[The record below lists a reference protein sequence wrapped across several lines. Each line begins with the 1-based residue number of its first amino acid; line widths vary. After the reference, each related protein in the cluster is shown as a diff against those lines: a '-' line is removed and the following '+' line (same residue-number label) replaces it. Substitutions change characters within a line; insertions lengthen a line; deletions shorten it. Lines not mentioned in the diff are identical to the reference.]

1 MNMQNNNN
9 SNHIIKII
17 ISGGGTGGHVF
28 PAIAIANAL
37 KNRVKHIN
45 ILFVGAKGRMEMEK
59 VPDAGYKI
67 IGLNI
72 AGLQR
77 RITWKNFLVPFK
89 LIGSLNKARKII
101 KEYNPDVVVG
111 VGGYAS
117 GPVLRVASKRKISA
131 IIQEQNSYPGL
142 TNRLLGKR
150 VDKICVAYAGMEK
163 YFPKEKIYLTGNP
176 VRQEIQDTQG
186 KRGKGLEYFG
196 LSPGKRVVLV
206 IGGSQGALSINKS
219 IHKNLSLFADKNI
232 QLIWQTG
239 RHYYNIA
246 NEAVEPYR
254 DKNIEA
260 YEFIQ
265 VMDFAYAVAD
275 VIVSRAGAIAVS
287 EIAIVNKPSILIP
300 LPWAAED
307 HQTKNAISLV
317 NHNAAILVKDD
328 DAIEKLGDE
337 IINLVN
343 DEPKRLKMKENLTG
357 LEIENSADKIASV
370 VLSLIK
376 NNY

>member
-1 MNMQNNNN
+1 MNMQNNNE
-9 SNHIIKII
+9 NHIIRIV

-59 VPDAGYKI
+59 VPEAGYKI

-77 RITWKNFLVPFK
+77 RLTWKNFLVPFK
-89 LIGSLNKARKII
+89 LIASLIKARKII
-101 KEYNPDVVVG
+101 KKYNPDVVVG

-117 GPVLRVASKRKISA
+117 GPVLRVATKRKIPA

-142 TNRLLGKR
+142 TNRWLGKR

-163 YFPKEKIYLTGNP
+163 YFPKEKIYITGNP
-176 VRQEIQDTQG
+176 VRQEIQDTEG
-186 KRGKGLEYFG
+186 KREKGLEYFG
-196 LSPGKRVVLV
+196 LSPERKVVLV
-206 IGGSQGALSINKS
+206 VGGSQGALSINKS
-219 IHKNLSLFADKNI
+219 IHKNLSLFAENNI

-239 RHYYNIA
+239 RFYFETA

-254 DKNIEA
+254 EKNIEA

-265 VMDFAYAVAD
+265 VMDFAYAAAD

-317 NHNAAILVKDD
+317 NHNAAVLVKDEE
-328 DAIEKLGDE
+328 AMEKLGDE
-337 IINLVN
+337 VIKLIH
-343 DEPKRLKMKENLTG
+343 DEQRRIKMKENLTG

-376 NNY
+376 NNH

>member
-1 MNMQNNNN
+1 MNMQNNNE
-9 SNHIIKII
+9 NHIIRVV

-77 RITWKNFLVPFK
+77 RITWKNLLVPFK
-89 LIGSLNKARKII
+89 LIGSLIKARKII
-101 KEYNPDVVVG
+101 KKYNPDVVVG

-117 GPVLRVASKRKISA
+117 GPVLRVATKRKIPA

-163 YFPKEKIYLTGNP
+163 YFAKEKIYLTGNP
-176 VRQEIQDTQG
+176 VRQEIQDTEG
-186 KRGKGLEYFG
+186 KREKGLEYFG
-196 LSPGKRVVLV
+196 LCQDKKVVLV

-219 IHKNLSLFADKNI
+219 IHKNLPLFAENNI

-239 RHYYNIA
+239 RFYVDTA

-254 DKNIEA
+254 EKNIEA

-265 VMDFAYAVAD
+265 VMDFAYAAAD

-300 LPWAAED
+300 LPSAAED

-317 NHNAAILVKDD
+317 NHNAAVLVKDE
-328 DAIEKLGDE
+328 DALEKLGEEVIKLVHDE
-337 IINLVN
+337 QRRI
-343 DEPKRLKMKENLTG
+343 KMKENLTG

-376 NNY
+376 NNH

>member
-1 MNMQNNNN
+1 MNMQNNNH
-9 SNHIIKII
+9 HIIRVV

-37 KNRVKHIN
+37 KKRVKHIN

-59 VPDAGYKI
+59 VPEAGFKI

-89 LIGSLNKARKII
+89 LIGSLIKARKII
-101 KEYNPDVVVG
+101 KKYNPDVVVG

-117 GPVLRVASKRKISA
+117 GPVLRIATKRKIPA

-142 TNRLLGKR
+142 TNRLLGKK

-176 VRQEIQDTQG
+176 VRQEIQDTEG
-186 KRGKGLEYFG
+186 KREKGLEYFG
-196 LSPGKRVVLV
+196 LSPDKKVVLV

-219 IHKNLSLFADKNI
+219 IHKNLPLFAENNI

-239 RHYYNIA
+239 QFYYDIA
-246 NEAVEPYR
+246 NEAVELYR

-265 VMDFAYAVAD
+265 VMDFAYATAD
-275 VIVSRAGAIAVS
+275 VIISRAGAIAVS

-300 LPWAAED
+300 LPSAAED

-317 NHNAAILVKDD
+317 NHNAAVLVKDE
-328 DAIEKLGDE
+328 DAMEKLGEE
-337 IINLVN
+337 IIKLVLN
-343 DEPKRLKMKENLTG
+343 EQRRLKMKENLTG

-376 NNY
+376 NNH